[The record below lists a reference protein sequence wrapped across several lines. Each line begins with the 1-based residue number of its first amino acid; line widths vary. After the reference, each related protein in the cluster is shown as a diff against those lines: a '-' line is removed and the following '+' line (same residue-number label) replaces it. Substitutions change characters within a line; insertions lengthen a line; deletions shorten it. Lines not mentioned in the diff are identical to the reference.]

1 LTSSELDALAQMLAR
16 LHPAA
21 VFFQEK
27 LIPATKPPD
36 SHPGVVDSA
45 AVVHRIQ

>member
-1 LTSSELDALAQMLAR
+1 LPSSELDALAQMLAR
-16 LHPAA
+16 SHSTA

-27 LIPATKPPD
+27 LIPAAKLSD
-36 SHPGVVDSA
+36 SHPGVVDTA

>member
-1 LTSSELDALAQMLAR
+1 LPSGELNGLAQVLAHAM
-16 LHPAA
+16 LHPVA

-27 LIPATKPPD
+27 LIPAAKAPD

-45 AVVHRIQ
+45 AVVQ